1 MQAVRAV
8 RAVQAQQRRL
18 ALQTRCR
25 SAACAPTEAQCRAV
39 TCSVARHAAHTSM
52 SGAFSRTSAP
62 AAAGRLDRAQALQW
76 HSHLP
81 HQALHRPHRCQR
93 TSCRRAQPQVQLVAG
108 RHLKP
113 QPQVQLAA
121 GRHLKPQPQV
131 QLAAGRPSVRK
142 VAAPFFLSA
151 AALNSVCARRS
162 NGEAEELSVSIVSV
176 SNRGAAYI
184 IPSCKLQVST
194 WLLCGRSCRR
204 CASTRA

>member
-121 GRHLKPQPQV
+121 GR
-131 QLAAGRPSVRK
+131 PSVRK

>member
-25 SAACAPTEAQCRAV
+25 SAACAPTKAQCRAV

-93 TSCRRAQPQVQLVAG
+93 TSCRRAQPQVLQMAG
-108 RHLKP
+108 RPLKP
-113 QPQVQLAA
+113 QPQVQL
-121 GRHLKPQPQV
+121 V
-131 QLAAGRPSVRK
+131 AGRPSVRK
-142 VAAPFFLSA
+142 VAAPFFLST

-184 IPSCKLQVST
+184 KSRPVSCK
-194 WLLCGRSCRR
+194 CRR
-204 CASTRA
+204 AVWSKLPAMREHSCVIN

>member
-25 SAACAPTEAQCRAV
+25 SAACAPTKAQCRAV

-93 TSCRRAQPQVQLVAG
+93 TSCRRAQPQVLQMAG
-108 RHLKP
+108 RPLKP
-113 QPQVQLAA
+113 QPQVQLVA
-121 GRHLKPQPQV
+121 GRPLKPQPQV
-131 QLAAGRPSVRK
+131 HLVAGRPLKPLPKVHLVAGRPSVRK
-142 VAAPFFLSA
+142 VAAPFFLST

-176 SNRGAAYI
+176 SNRAGPYN
-184 IPSCKLQVST
+184 PVL
-194 WLLCGRSCRR
+194 
-204 CASTRA
+204 